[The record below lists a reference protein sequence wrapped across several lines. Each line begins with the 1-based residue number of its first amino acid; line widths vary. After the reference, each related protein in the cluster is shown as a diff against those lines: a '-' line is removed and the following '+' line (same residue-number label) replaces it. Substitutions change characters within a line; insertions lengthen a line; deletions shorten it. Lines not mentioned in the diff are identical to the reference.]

1 MTNESQAT
9 PDSRG
14 PFVDGAWLE
23 QHLDDPRVCV
33 LDTRGRVPA
42 PGTSPVSQRPAFDD
56 AHIPGAS
63 FVQWNVDFVDVD
75 DPVANQLAGPDR
87 FAAAALALGIG
98 DDTIVVAYDD
108 YHSVFAARLWWAFRA
123 MGHER
128 VVVLDGGWQGWVAD
142 GRPTSSGASSGA
154 DATREPATFTPRP
167 VPALRWTIDQVA
179 GRSDD
184 VVLVDARS
192 RARFA
197 GTGNDPVGGH
207 IPDSVNAPYVE
218 LVGEDGFVR
227 AREDLAKVLR
237 RAGIDPDDPPA
248 RIVASCGS
256 GISASVPLLAL
267 ELLAPGAGVRA
278 AVYDGSWSEWSKAGR
293 PIETGPG

>member
-1 MTNESQAT
+1 MTDKTQEAAV
-9 PDSRG
+9 PEG
-14 PFVDGAWLE
+14 PFIDGAWLE
-23 QHLDDPRVCV
+23 QHLDDPRVRV

-42 PGTSPVSQRPAFDD
+42 PGNVPESMRPAFDD
-56 AHIPGAS
+56 GHVPGAS
-63 FVQWNVDFVDVD
+63 FVTWNVDFIDVD
-75 DPVANQLAGPDR
+75 DPVSNQLAGPER
-87 FAAAALALGIG
+87 FAAAASALGIG

-108 YHSVFAARLWWAFRA
+108 YHSVFAGRLWWAFRT

-128 VVVLDGGWQGWVAD
+128 VFVLDGGWQGWLAD
-142 GRPTSSGASSGA
+142 GRPTSTDDVTPA
-154 DATREPATFTPRP
+154 PATFTARP

-179 GRSDD
+179 TRDDD

-197 GTGNDPVGGH
+197 GTGGDPVGGH
-207 IPDSVNAPYVE
+207 VPGAVNAPYVE

-227 AREDLAKVLR
+227 AREELTKVLR

-267 ELLAPGAGVRA
+267 ETLAPGAGVRA
-278 AVYDGSWSEWSKAGR
+278 AVYDGSWAEWSKSGQ
-293 PIETGPG
+293 PVETGPG